1 MKNKKEET
9 DKLNPNIEAILFAS
23 DQPLTVKEIQSC
35 ITKLFGLEITTGEVE
50 ERLNEIMQK
59 YHDGDFAFEVIPI
72 AGGFQFLTKPEYHSA
87 VSELLKNKMNKK
99 LSTNALETLSV
110 IAYKQPVSKSEI
122 EQIRGVNCDYTVQKL
137 LEKELIVIAGRSES
151 VGHPLLY
158 STSPTFMNY
167 FGLNS
172 VADLPKLKDL
182 ANPLENEIGSHEDF
196 TAEIIS
202 ENPIDETANNP
213 APNPETDN

>member
-1 MKNKKEET
+1 MKNKNEEP

-158 STSPTFMNY
+158 STSPTFMN
-167 FGLNS
+167 S
-172 VADLPKLKDL
+172 RPC
-182 ANPLENEIGSHEDF
+182 S
-196 TAEIIS
+196 TA
-202 ENPIDETANNP
+202 
-213 APNPETDN
+213 

>member
-1 MKNKKEET
+1 MKNKTEEP

-23 DQPLTVKEIQSC
+23 DQPLSLKEIQSC
-35 ITKLFGLEITTGEVE
+35 LTKLFGLELNAAEVE
-50 ERLNEIMQK
+50 ERLNTIMEK
-59 YHDGDFAFEVIPI
+59 YHTGDFAFEVVPL
-72 AGGFQFLTKPEYHSA
+72 AGGFQFLTKPEYHGA
-87 VSELLKNKMNKK
+87 VAELLKNKMNKK

-151 VGHPLLY
+151 VGRSLLY
-158 STSPTFMNY
+158 ATSPTFMNY

-182 ANPLENEIGSHEDF
+182 ANAIENEIG
-196 TAEIIS
+196 TAEDS
-202 ENPIDETANNP
+202 TENNLAEENAEPNP
-213 APNPETDN
+213 AMGN